1 LSALGG
7 HRGARRRDCKDYALG
22 TRLPDDVETPAT
34 LADLAALLRAC
45 DERGRAAVLFGGRTL
60 QGLGA
65 VPKRYDLAIDCT
77 RLDRVVEH
85 EPRDLTIALEAGC
98 RVAALDAALAACG
111 QFVPLDAPRA
121 AAATIGGTL
130 ASGWLGPRRATY
142 GRARDFVIGTTVALA
157 DGTIAKAGGMVVKN
171 VTGYDLSKLYVGSL
185 GTLAAIGQANFKT
198 LPLPAARRLAVAPLP
213 EGTRVRTIANLAAL
227 AIEPAAALIVAGF
240 AKEIDAPNG
249 ADGSLVVLL
258 EGSER
263 TVDAA
268 TRELRSALGAAGVP
282 QTRLIDREAGSAF
295 ARVLD
300 AYIETLGSRSMTYRS
315 LGLPSDTTPRLDA
328 FARVARAN
336 RLTLETIEDVRTG
349 DVIAR
354 LSARL
359 VADFATRAKAFDGE
373 RRTALAGAR
382 ILVAPEKLRAGLDV
396 WGAPPASLP
405 LMRTLKTRF
414 DPNGTLAPGRYVG
427 GI

>member
-1 LSALGG
+1 MSALGG

-45 DERGRAAVLFGGRTL
+45 DESGRAAVLFGGRTL

-98 RVAALDAALAACG
+98 RVAA
-111 QFVPLDAPRA
+111 LDAPRA

-198 LPLPAARRLAVAPLP
+198 LPLPAARRLAPRGRFP
-213 EGTRVRTIANLAAL
+213 
-227 AIEPAAALIVAGF
+227 
-240 AKEIDAPNG
+240 
-249 ADGSLVVLL
+249 
-258 EGSER
+258 
-263 TVDAA
+263 
-268 TRELRSALGAAGVP
+268 
-282 QTRLIDREAGSAF
+282 
-295 ARVLD
+295 
-300 AYIETLGSRSMTYRS
+300 SRHSSICPCSRR
-315 LGLPSDTTPRLDA
+315 PR
-328 FARVARAN
+328 
-336 RLTLETIEDVRTG
+336 
-349 DVIAR
+349 
-354 LSARL
+354 
-359 VADFATRAKAFDGE
+359 
-373 RRTALAGAR
+373 
-382 ILVAPEKLRAGLDV
+382 
-396 WGAPPASLP
+396 
-405 LMRTLKTRF
+405 
-414 DPNGTLAPGRYVG
+414 
-427 GI
+427 